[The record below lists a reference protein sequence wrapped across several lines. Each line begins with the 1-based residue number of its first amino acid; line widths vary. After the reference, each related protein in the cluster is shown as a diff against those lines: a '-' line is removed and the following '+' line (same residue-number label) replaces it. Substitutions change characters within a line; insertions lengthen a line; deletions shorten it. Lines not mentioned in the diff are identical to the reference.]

1 MRGAGP
7 YFSYFRVDRPGAS
20 SLRESPNVNQHSS
33 GLPASRPMLCR
44 CPEPASSR
52 SRWSSS
58 RPKPCERTLAV
69 TLAAGSRRSATPRP
83 RHTPSPRRRGIA
95 APEVFSRSCATGYQR
110 HPAPGK
116 AAPGDVVQAADSRL
130 RSLQPR
136 ARRGAD
142 KIRQIGI
149 AHVIVRP
156 RAKLTTECALY
167 KLSPKHCNSKT
178 AWKRLMSRGV
188 IRAARE

>member
-1 MRGAGP
+1 M
-7 YFSYFRVDRPGAS
+7 
-20 SLRESPNVNQHSS
+20 
-33 GLPASRPMLCR
+33 
-44 CPEPASSR
+44 
-52 SRWSSS
+52 
-58 RPKPCERTLAV
+58 
-69 TLAAGSRRSATPRP
+69 
-83 RHTPSPRRRGIA
+83 
-95 APEVFSRSCATGYQR
+95 FSRSCATGYQR

-156 RAKLTTECALY
+156 RAKLTIECALY

-178 AWKRLMSRGV
+178 AWKRLNSRGV
-188 IRAARE
+188 IRAARDDKSAVTQIGCERITWTYWAKEAGSGSNGPWPGCDVGEHGVSTAVVMRRADRRGWLARHGPRVPARGRAWLEWRREPQPSACREILRDQISRCQTTGN